1 MLDARALHRRAVRAL
16 PQAVQTAGVWQ
27 APTDPAA
34 LSALLFPLR
43 RKPAG
48 SLLLQL
54 SAATCL
60 ALAQDPLRYLRQAT
74 AARQGLGRRQEP
86 CRYRPWRSAWIP
98 ASMLSLPAHSV
109 EGSERHPDPARPW
122 LACFTARTDG
132 RALLLVLPEAG
143 LALYAWNDR
152 AAAPAPEQ
160 AQQQEQE
167 QEFLRCWSGVLQ
179 AGPECGRPSAGY

>member
-1 MLDARALHRRAVRAL
+1 MLDAQSLHRRAVRAL

-54 SAATCL
+54 SDATCL
-60 ALAQDPLRYLRQAT
+60 ALAQDPLRYLQQAT

-98 ASMLSLPAHSV
+98 ASMLSLPVQSL
-109 EGSERHPDPARPW
+109 EGSERHPDPARRW
-122 LACFTARTDG
+122 LACFTTRTDG
-132 RALLLVLPEAG
+132 KALLLVAPAAG

-152 AAAPAPEQ
+152 TGATAPEQ
-160 AQQQEQE
+160 ARE

-179 AGPECGRPSAGY
+179 AARECDRPAAGD